1 MVAGQTGGLEVVR
14 SELARVCFVAWS
26 LAFLHLPPGAP
37 RPVLPGAVER
47 VVIELFDDLVDL
59 AAAQE
64 FDVAEGHRLH
74 LQLGADFQIDRD
86 EHRMAHRAAD
96 HGGAVAAHQRRRFAA
111 EELRQIAAHRHVAH
125 QQRRIA
131 ELVARIPG
139 RHFVADMRAH
149 MQKRLELFGGGAER
163 NDARRMIVDDGVH
176 VGPCFIDRAVNE
188 ALEVGRRCVLIDGV
202 AVERVFDNVGAL
214 DALGCARARQEVMPR
229 IVRVPRAD
237 VTERIDDALVRQNA
251 IGRHQFFENKIKLAH
266 HPLLDPLL
274 ALLLARTWFVAAAR
288 RGTQLSICAM
298 AGQLISGDVRMRR
311 RRAFVVPCGVTLL
324 VGAAVAAAGA
334 GDFPDHPIRVIVSVP
349 AGGGVDTVTRIVT
362 DRMRQVLGQP
372 LVVENKPGV
381 SGSLAAEAVFHA
393 EPDGYTMLTS
403 QPAPITTNSFLYK
416 SLNYDPAQLVPL
428 AIMSHVPNVVLVRKD
443 FPAKTVAE
451 LIAYARANPT
461 KINYASQGIGT
472 TSHTTAELFQ
482 SITGTKLTHVPYKGT
497 APAVND
503 LLAGN
508 VDLMFNELATS
519 LELHKSG
526 RARILAVT
534 VKNRVPALPDIPTLE
549 EAGVH
554 GCI

>member
-1 MVAGQTGGLEVVR
+1 ML
-14 SELARVCFVAWS
+14 
-26 LAFLHLPPGAP
+26 
-37 RPVLPGAVER
+37 
-47 VVIELFDDLVDL
+47 
-59 AAAQE
+59 
-64 FDVAEGHRLH
+64 
-74 LQLGADFQIDRD
+74 
-86 EHRMAHRAAD
+86 
-96 HGGAVAAHQRRRFAA
+96 
-111 EELRQIAAHRHVAH
+111 
-125 QQRRIA
+125 
-131 ELVARIPG
+131 
-139 RHFVADMRAH
+139 
-149 MQKRLELFGGGAER
+149 
-163 NDARRMIVDDGVH
+163 
-176 VGPCFIDRAVNE
+176 
-188 ALEVGRRCVLIDGV
+188 
-202 AVERVFDNVGAL
+202 
-214 DALGCARARQEVMPR
+214 
-229 IVRVPRAD
+229 
-237 VTERIDDALVRQNA
+237 
-251 IGRHQFFENKIKLAH
+251 
-266 HPLLDPLL
+266 
-274 ALLLARTWFVAAAR
+274 
-288 RGTQLSICAM
+288 
-298 AGQLISGDVRMRR
+298 R
-311 RRAFVVPCGVTLL
+311 RRAIVVSCGVKLL
-324 VGAAVAAAGA
+324 VGAAAATAGA

-362 DRMRQVLGQP
+362 DRMRQVLSQP

-393 EPDGYTMLTS
+393 EPDGYTMLAS

-451 LIAYARANPT
+451 LIAYTRANPT

-549 EAGVH
+549 EVGVH
-554 GCI
+554 GCISDTWHALTAPPKIRPEIIAKINEAANAAMRDPVLVERFSALSISPGGGTPAEASAFVKEETQRWGEVIRKAGIQPE

>member
-1 MVAGQTGGLEVVR
+1 ML
-14 SELARVCFVAWS
+14 
-26 LAFLHLPPGAP
+26 
-37 RPVLPGAVER
+37 
-47 VVIELFDDLVDL
+47 
-59 AAAQE
+59 
-64 FDVAEGHRLH
+64 
-74 LQLGADFQIDRD
+74 
-86 EHRMAHRAAD
+86 
-96 HGGAVAAHQRRRFAA
+96 
-111 EELRQIAAHRHVAH
+111 
-125 QQRRIA
+125 
-131 ELVARIPG
+131 
-139 RHFVADMRAH
+139 
-149 MQKRLELFGGGAER
+149 
-163 NDARRMIVDDGVH
+163 
-176 VGPCFIDRAVNE
+176 
-188 ALEVGRRCVLIDGV
+188 
-202 AVERVFDNVGAL
+202 
-214 DALGCARARQEVMPR
+214 
-229 IVRVPRAD
+229 
-237 VTERIDDALVRQNA
+237 
-251 IGRHQFFENKIKLAH
+251 
-266 HPLLDPLL
+266 
-274 ALLLARTWFVAAAR
+274 
-288 RGTQLSICAM
+288 
-298 AGQLISGDVRMRR
+298 R
-311 RRAFVVPCGVTLL
+311 RRAIVVSCGVKLL
-324 VGAAVAAAGA
+324 VGAAAATAGA

-393 EPDGYTMLTS
+393 EPDGYTMLAS

-416 SLNYDPAQLVPL
+416 SLNYDPAQIVPL

-549 EAGVH
+549 EVGVH
-554 GCI
+554 GCISDTWHALTAPPKIRPEIIAKINEAANAAMRDPVLVERFSALSISPGGGTPAEASAFVKEETQRWGEVIRKAGIQPE